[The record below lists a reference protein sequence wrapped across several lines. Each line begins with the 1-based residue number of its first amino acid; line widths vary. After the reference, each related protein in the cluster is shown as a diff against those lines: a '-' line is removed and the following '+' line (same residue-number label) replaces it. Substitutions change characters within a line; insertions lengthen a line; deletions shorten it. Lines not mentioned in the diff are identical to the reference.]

1 MGISPIMEIFSHRFM
16 KWLIQFS
23 FFNGIS
29 RYINKANDRT
39 SPAPDTARKNPAFSR
54 GLQPIVNINETCVSL
69 LWKPLG
75 AQAKAISFI
84 FIKAFQCASAA
95 IPCRSH
101 KSSSLGTRPGPAGH
115 CLTCCRTGKL
125 ERSFPGEQQVQ
136 FNSHCNFNHCQSV
149 FSVAENVVQQS
160 ILL

>member
-1 MGISPIMEIFSHRFM
+1 MEIFSHHFI

-39 SPAPDTARKNPAFSR
+39 SPAPNTARKNPAFSR

-115 CLTCCRTGKL
+115 CLTCCRMRNWRGA
-125 ERSFPGEQQVQ
+125 SQV
-136 FNSHCNFNHCQSV
+136 NNKCNLIHTATSTIASQYFLWQK
-149 FSVAENVVQQS
+149 
-160 ILL
+160 I